1 MNINDTLLAI
11 NIFDLS
17 GDDDYKAVRKA
28 YYADAIGVL
37 MVYDSNIKTTF
48 DSLNKWEKEAKEAGL
63 DFSKSAVVLVGNKS
77 DQKKKVM

>member
-1 MNINDTLLAI
+1 
-11 NIFDLS
+11 
-17 GDDDYKAVRKA
+17 
-28 YYADAIGVL
+28 

-77 DQKKKVM
+77 DQKKKVK